1 MIQLRSQQP
10 RPAQGARKRQQRRKV
25 LPLAGE
31 PATPVD
37 LRRVPRGGAIELGQM
52 RQGRRAQRL
61 VVKKGREAL
70 RGFIV
75 LSLLSKSDRE
85 GEDRAAIAERSA
97 AISPSRSPRIRL
109 SSARRR
115 NRAASPSVA
124 CGAEDPGAG
133 SGSDGL
139 TRGRVAQSITNSR
152 AIGGTRERDM
162 TSRLSARAGGGA
174 VKDW

>member
-1 MIQLRSQQP
+1 MIQLRTQQP

-75 LSLLSKSDRE
+75 LPLLSKSDRE
-85 GEDRAAIAERSA
+85 GEDRAAIARSGGKRRAERGDLPIPITAHPALERPPARSGGEPVRRVRGG
-97 AISPSRSPRIRL
+97 SPGGRL
-109 SSARRR
+109 R
-115 NRAASPSVA
+115 
-124 CGAEDPGAG
+124 
-133 SGSDGL
+133 L
-139 TRGRVAQSITNSR
+139 GRPDA
-152 AIGGTRERDM
+152 
-162 TSRLSARAGGGA
+162 
-174 VKDW
+174 